1 MGDILS
7 QDEID
12 ALLASVGASVGA
24 PAAAP
29 APAPSTPQ
37 SQAASA
43 LGSTAYAGQGS
54 DKPREDRKVSLYDFR
69 RPDRVSKDQMRV
81 LQNLHEGFSRVL
93 STTLTSYLRTL
104 VEVEL
109 VSVDQ
114 LTYSEFVMSVTNPSC
129 IYVFQMEPLSGSAIF
144 EINPSLVFFMI
155 DRLFGGPGKAM
166 QYNREL
172 TDIERSVM
180 NKIVERLLLDLKEAW
195 EYLGI
200 FHPKIESYENNP
212 QFVQIAPASETVI
225 LISFELRSRHTS
237 GLMSMCLP
245 YMFLEPVMTNLT
257 AENWISSSKANP
269 VESRKVVE
277 REMAGTPMELK
288 AVVGKVNL
296 KLSQLVKLQ
305 EGDVL
310 VLEKSAE
317 SDLTLTVGGKPAF
330 LCKAG
335 QVRSR
340 KCIQITG
347 VIEREVGDVD

>member
-1 MGDILS
+1 VGDILS

-12 ALLASVGASVGA
+12 ALLASVGASVGGG
-24 PAAAP
+24 
-29 APAPSTPQ
+29 PSSPSSSSSSSPVSIPS
-37 SQAASA
+37 SQ
-43 LGSTAYAGQGS
+43 QE
-54 DKPREDRKVSLYDFR
+54 KPKEERKVSLYDFR

-144 EINPSLVFFMI
+144 ELNPTLVFFMI

-180 NKIVERLLLDLKEAW
+180 NKIVERLLMDLKEAW

-245 YMFLEPVMTNLT
+245 YMFLEPVMSNLT

-277 REMAGTPMELK
+277 REMASTPIEVK
-288 AVVGKVNL
+288 ATVGKVVV
-296 KLSQLVKLQ
+296 KLSQMLRLQ
-305 EGDVL
+305 EGDVI
-310 VLEKSAE
+310 VLEKPAD
-317 SDLTLTVGGKPAF
+317 SDLVLKVGGKPTF
-330 LCKAG
+330 LCRQG
-335 QVRSR
+335 QVRNR
-340 KCIQITG
+340 KCVQITG

>member
-7 QDEID
+7 QEEID
-12 ALLASVGASVGA
+12 ALLASVGAGA
-24 PAAAP
+24 PAAP
-29 APAPSTPQ
+29 APAPVS
-37 SQAASA
+37 AASSGA
-43 LGSTAYAGQGS
+43 GAPGGSRQERAVAGAPGEE
-54 DKPREDRKVSLYDFR
+54 KKVSLYDFR

-81 LQNLHEGFSRVL
+81 LQNLHEGFARVL

-104 VEVEL
+104 IEVEL

-114 LTYSEFVMSVTNPSC
+114 LTYNEFVMSVTNPSC
-129 IYVFQMEPLSGSAIF
+129 IYIFQMEPLTGNAIF

-225 LISFELRSRHTS
+225 LISFELRSRHSS
-237 GLMSMCLP
+237 GLMSMCMP
-245 YMFLEPVMTNLT
+245 YMFLEPVMSNLS
-257 AENWISSSKANP
+257 AENWISSNRGATADT
-269 VESRKVVE
+269 RKVVE
-277 REMAGTPMELK
+277 KELSGTPVELR
-288 AVVGKVNL
+288 AILGKTA
-296 KLSQLVKLQ
+296 LSMRQILGLQ
-305 EGDVL
+305 EGDTL
-310 VLEKSAE
+310 VLEKSHKA
-317 SDLTLTVGGKPAF
+317 DLVLSAGGKARF
-330 LCKAG
+330 LCHPG
-335 QVRSR
+335 QIHGR
-340 KCIQITG
+340 KCVQVTG
-347 VIEREVGDVD
+347 LVEREVGDVD

>member
-7 QDEID
+7 QEEID
-12 ALLASVGASVGA
+12 ALLASVGA
-24 PAAAP
+24 AAP
-29 APAPSTPQ
+29 PSPAPSPAPSSST
-37 SQAASA
+37 SGAVSGTLTRAERQAAKQA
-43 LGSTAYAGQGS
+43 D
-54 DKPREDRKVSLYDFR
+54 DKKVSLYDFR

-104 VEVEL
+104 IEVEL

-114 LTYSEFVMSVTNPSC
+114 LTYNEFVMSVTNPSC
-129 IYVFQMEPLSGSAIF
+129 IYIFQMEPLTGNAIF

-180 NKIVERLLLDLKEAW
+180 SKIVERLLTDLKEAW

-237 GLMSMCLP
+237 GLMSMCMP
-245 YMFLEPVMTNLT
+245 YMFLEPVMGNLS
-257 AENWISSSKANP
+257 AENWISSNRGATADT
-269 VESRKVVE
+269 RKIVE
-277 REMAGTPMELK
+277 RELAGTPVELK
-288 AVVGKVNL
+288 AILGRTA
-296 KLSQLVKLQ
+296 LSLRQILGLQ
-305 EGDVL
+305 EGDTL
-310 VLEKSAE
+310 VLEKSHSA
-317 SDLTLTVGGKPAF
+317 DLVLSAGGKGRF
-330 LCKAG
+330 LCKPG
-335 QVRSR
+335 QLHGR
-340 KCIQITG
+340 KCVQVTSL
-347 VIEREVGDVD
+347 IEREVGDVD

>member
-7 QDEID
+7 QEEID
-12 ALLASVGASVGA
+12 ALLASVGASVGPSGGGGGGGGSTPMSSSSLA
-24 PAAAP
+24 PA
-29 APAPSTPQ
+29 Q
-37 SQAASA
+37 E
-43 LGSTAYAGQGS
+43 
-54 DKPREDRKVSLYDFR
+54 KPKEERKVSLYDFR

-81 LQNLHEGFSRVL
+81 LQNLHEGFARIL

-180 NKIVERLLLDLKEAW
+180 NKIVERLLIDLKESW

-277 REMAGTPMELK
+277 REMAGTPMEIK
-288 AVVGKVNL
+288 AVVGKVQI
-296 KLSQLVKLQ
+296 KLSQMLRLQ

-310 VLEKSAE
+310 VLEKPADT
-317 SDLTLTVGGKPAF
+317 DLVLKVGGKPTF
-330 LCKAG
+330 LCKPG
-335 QVRSR
+335 QVRNR
-340 KCIQITG
+340 KCVQITG

>member
-7 QDEID
+7 QEEID
-12 ALLASVGASVGA
+12 ALLASVGS
-24 PAAAP
+24 AAP
-29 APAPSTPQ
+29 APPAPPPPSSQAPS
-37 SQAASA
+37 
-43 LGSTAYAGQGS
+43 GAGAGIQGARGERG
-54 DKPREDRKVSLYDFR
+54 KPAVGDERKVSIYDFR

-104 VEVEL
+104 IEVEL

-114 LTYSEFVMSVTNPSC
+114 LTYNEFVMSVTNPSC
-129 IYVFQMEPLSGSAIF
+129 IYIFQMEPLSGNAIF

-180 NKIVERLLLDLKEAW
+180 NKIVERLLQDLKEAW

-225 LISFELRSRHTS
+225 LISFELRSRHSS
-237 GLMSMCLP
+237 GLMSMCMP
-245 YMFLEPVMTNLT
+245 YMFLEPVMGNLS
-257 AENWISSSKANP
+257 AENWISSSRGATADT
-269 VESRKVVE
+269 RKIVE
-277 REMAGTPMELK
+277 RELSGTPVELK
-288 AVVGKVNL
+288 AILGRTA
-296 KLSQLVKLQ
+296 LSLRQILGLQKGDTLVMEKSLNS
-305 EGDVL
+305 DL
-310 VLEKSAE
+310 VLAA
-317 SDLTLTVGGKPAF
+317 GGKARF
-330 LCKAG
+330 LCKPG
-335 QVRSR
+335 QVHGR
-340 KCIQITG
+340 KCVQVTAL
-347 VIEREVGDVD
+347 VEREVGDVD

>member
-7 QDEID
+7 QEEID
-12 ALLASVGASVGA
+12 ALLASVGASPPPP
-24 PAAAP
+24 PAA
-29 APAPSTPQ
+29 T
-37 SQAASA
+37 AASSTS
-43 LGSTAYAGQGS
+43 LLSGSAARAERAARQTD
-54 DKPREDRKVSLYDFR
+54 DKKVSLYDFR

-104 VEVEL
+104 IEVEL

-114 LTYSEFVMSVTNPSC
+114 LTYNEFVMSVTNPSC
-129 IYVFQMEPLSGSAIF
+129 IYIFQMEPLTGNAIF

-180 NKIVERLLLDLKEAW
+180 NKIVERLLMDLKEAW

-237 GLMSMCLP
+237 GLMSMCMP
-245 YMFLEPVMTNLT
+245 YMFLEPVMGNLS
-257 AENWISSSKANP
+257 AENWISSNRGSTADT
-269 VESRKVVE
+269 RKIVE
-277 REMAGTPMELK
+277 RELAGTPVELK
-288 AVVGKVNL
+288 AILGRTA
-296 KLSQLVKLQ
+296 LSLRQILGLQ
-305 EGDVL
+305 EGDTL
-310 VLEKSAE
+310 VLEKSHGA
-317 SDLTLTVGGKPAF
+317 DLVLAAGGKGRF
-330 LCKAG
+330 LCKPG
-335 QVRSR
+335 QIHGR
-340 KCIQITG
+340 KCVQVTSL
-347 VIEREVGDVD
+347 IEREVGDVD

>member
-7 QDEID
+7 QEEID
-12 ALLASVGASVGA
+12 ALLASVGGGSS
-24 PAAAP
+24 P
-29 APAPSTPQ
+29 APASAPPPPS
-37 SQAASA
+37 ASSSSSSGLSG
-43 LGSTAYAGQGS
+43 LG
-54 DKPREDRKVSLYDFR
+54 PRAERPRNDDRKVSLYDFR

-104 VEVEL
+104 IEVEL

-114 LTYSEFVMSVTNPSC
+114 LTYNEFVMSVTNPSC
-129 IYVFQMEPLSGSAIF
+129 IYIFQMEPLSGNAIF

-166 QYNREL
+166 HYYREL

-237 GLMSMCLP
+237 GLMSMCMP
-245 YMFLEPVMTNLT
+245 YMFLEPVMGHLS
-257 AENWISSSKANP
+257 AENWISSARGATADT
-269 VESRKVVE
+269 RKIVE
-277 REMAGTPMELK
+277 RELSGTPVELR
-288 AVVGKVNL
+288 AIFGKTT
-296 KLSQLVKLQ
+296 LSMRQMLSLQ
-305 EGDVL
+305 EGDTLILDKSRNSDL
-310 VLEKSAE
+310 VLAA
-317 SDLTLTVGGKPAF
+317 GGKGRF
-330 LCKAG
+330 LCRPG
-335 QVRSR
+335 QLRGR
-340 KCIQITG
+340 KCVQVTSL
-347 VIEREVGDVD
+347 IEREVGDVD

>member
-12 ALLASVGASVGA
+12 ALLASVGASVGSSA
-24 PAAAP
+24 PTSSSS
-29 APAPSTPQ
+29 PAPSGGGR
-37 SQAASA
+37 SA
-43 LGSTAYAGQGS
+43 TQE
-54 DKPREDRKVSLYDFR
+54 KPKEERKVSLYDFR

-81 LQNLHEGFSRVL
+81 LQNLHEGFARVL

-277 REMAGTPMELK
+277 REMGGTPMEVK
-288 AVVGKVNL
+288 AVVGKVVM
-296 KLSQLVKLQ
+296 KLSQMLRLQ

-310 VLEKSAE
+310 VLEKPADT
-317 SDLTLTVGGKPAF
+317 DLVLKVGGKPTF
-330 LCKAG
+330 LCRQG
-335 QVRSR
+335 QVRNH
-340 KCIQITG
+340 KCVQITG

>member
-7 QDEID
+7 QEEID
-12 ALLASVGASVGA
+12 ALLASVGGGSS
-24 PAAAP
+24 P
-29 APAPSTPQ
+29 APASAPPPPS
-37 SQAASA
+37 ASSSSSSGLSG
-43 LGSTAYAGQGS
+43 LG
-54 DKPREDRKVSLYDFR
+54 PRTERPRNDDRKVSLYDFR

-104 VEVEL
+104 IEVEL

-114 LTYSEFVMSVTNPSC
+114 LTYNEFVMSVTNPSC
-129 IYVFQMEPLSGSAIF
+129 IYIFQMEPLSGNAIF

-237 GLMSMCLP
+237 GLMSMCMP
-245 YMFLEPVMTNLT
+245 YMFLEPVMGHLS
-257 AENWISSSKANP
+257 AENWISSARGATADT
-269 VESRKVVE
+269 RKIVE
-277 REMAGTPMELK
+277 RELSGTPVELR
-288 AVVGKVNL
+288 AIFGKTT
-296 KLSQLVKLQ
+296 LSMRQMLSLQ
-305 EGDVL
+305 EGDTLILDKSRNSDL
-310 VLEKSAE
+310 VLAA
-317 SDLTLTVGGKPAF
+317 GGKGRF
-330 LCKAG
+330 LCRPG
-335 QVRSR
+335 QLRGR
-340 KCIQITG
+340 KCVQVTSL
-347 VIEREVGDVD
+347 IEREVGDVD

>member
-12 ALLASVGASVGA
+12 ALLSSVGGSAPASPSA
-24 PAAAP
+24 AAAP
-29 APAPSTPQ
+29 SPASTPSAPSATGKP
-37 SQAASA
+37 SPAEKAA
-43 LGSTAYAGQGS
+43 L
-54 DKPREDRKVSLYDFR
+54 DRKVSLYDFR

-81 LQNLHEGFSRVL
+81 LQNLHEGFARVL

-114 LTYSEFVMSVTNPSC
+114 LTYSEFVMSVANPSC

-144 EINPSLVFFMI
+144 EINPGLVFFMI

-180 NKIVERLLLDLKEAW
+180 NKIVERSLQDLKEAW

-200 FHPKIESYENNP
+200 YHPKIESYENNP
-212 QFVQIAPASETVI
+212 QFVQIAPSSETVI
-225 LISFELRSRHTS
+225 LISFELRSRHTT

-245 YMFLEPVMTNLT
+245 YMFLEPIMANLT

-277 REMAGTPMELK
+277 REMATTPMELK
-288 AVVGKVNL
+288 AVVGKVEL
-296 KLSQLVKLQ
+296 KLGQLVKLQ
-305 EGDVL
+305 LGDVL
-310 VLEKSAE
+310 VLEKTAD
-317 SDLTLTVGGKPAF
+317 SDLTLNVGGKPAF

-335 QVRSR
+335 QVRNR
-340 KCIQITG
+340 KCVQITS